1 MHQTT
6 VTIYYNFPDVDLR
19 SRFDRSQGSAAE
31 NACVKMMMMSP
42 GNVVFRKSSSRQHL
56 EKKIIRS
63 TSAMD
68 SEAVRLA
75 SIKNERED
83 RQEYETSEQ
92 RTVYPGLLL
101 DVSRLQTKKAVS
113 FFKAFLRD
121 SYPLSFFL
129 GIPIFLRPF

>member
-1 MHQTT
+1 MCEDDDDESWERCIPEVESQAA
-6 VTIYYNFPDVDLR
+6 
-19 SRFDRSQGSAAE
+19 SR
-31 NACVKMMMMSP
+31 
-42 GNVVFRKSSSRQHL
+42 
-56 EKKIIRS
+56 KKIIRS

-101 DVSRLQTKKAVS
+101 DVSHS
-113 FFKAFLRD
+113 
-121 SYPLSFFL
+121 
-129 GIPIFLRPF
+129 